1 MTAIIPTWQ
10 TDKGCLGEGDMPK
23 QRVYS
28 RYTREAN
35 ALLGEQIKLGRKQR
49 KWSESNLAER
59 AGISRA
65 TVQKIEKGDMSCAIG
80 LVFEVATLTGVP
92 LFEPDRAALARQRDR
107 IQDKIALLPKRI
119 RAKQEVV
126 YDDF

>member
-1 MTAIIPTWQ
+1 
-10 TDKGCLGEGDMPK
+10 MPK

-49 KWSESNLAER
+49 KWSEANLAER